1 MARSLRTLRSWA
13 PLLLLAAAASV
24 HGRAEAAG
32 AETAGAAGAAAK
44 KGSAPA
50 VLRDL
55 PAPEIRTGRITLKEA
70 VQLTLEN
77 SPDVIQ
83 GRLEVLRQKGFLQ
96 EASGR
101 FDHAI
106 VLSPSY
112 EHTKSIL
119 TASALAVQQSKRDF
133 LRDSSSNLSTI
144 ANDINRNLADPNGKA
159 NVDCKGHQ
167 YFINGSSICSDVI
180 QPTDYKT
187 YQLLD
192 AAEKLPFDP
201 NSPEAKLEAALNKAV
216 SDRLRNVVALIRRVF
231 IPALDGQ
238 LRAIGALPSGNE
250 NDSLILDLRYEIP
263 MRSGATF
270 SPVVYGQSTR
280 TNFFDKS
287 FSPVA
292 GGQGIPTLYRV
303 VAGFDLELPLLKS
316 AGKASVTAEEQS
328 ARHDYEAALQSLAQ
342 TASAVVLNTVVRYWT
357 LASNQEQL
365 DLLRQSAASHR
376 RIGELSE
383 ALVEGDELARSE
395 LDRVRGRTLDVDA
408 SLVKARQAVESARV
422 ELARGMGLTV
432 TSLDAAPL
440 AADPLPSGE
449 ELDRVASI
457 ALGDLVDGAARQS
470 ADVKAA
476 HAKVA
481 AADALLAGARA
492 DLRPTLD
499 LSLQAGYNAI
509 WEDPRFNINAA
520 IDTTGLFRA
529 IGQPWIGP
537 SVQLAVK
544 LGIPVG
550 NHAARGRVVQ
560 LEALRGQSV
569 ITEREILRGA
579 QLGLVN
585 VVESARAAARELSHR
600 AAASRYGM
608 ETAGGSA
615 ERFKAGDMTAI
626 DALQTEQ
633 VVTRS
638 QLDGLGA
645 RLSLASLAAR
655 IRYEGG
661 LLLPYSVSAGE
672 VSFAEATPLLPA
684 ARLP

>member
-1 MARSLRTLRSWA
+1 MSRSRRASRAT
-13 PLLLLAAAASV
+13 LLLVLAAAAS
-24 HGRAEAAG
+24 
-32 AETAGAAGAAAK
+32 
-44 KGSAPA
+44 SAPA
-50 VLRDL
+50 ALRDL
-55 PAPEIRTGRITLKEA
+55 PAPEVRAARITLKEA

-77 SPDVIQ
+77 APDIIH
-83 GRLEVLRQKGFLQ
+83 GRLEVLRQKGLVQ

-101 FDHAI
+101 FDHSI

-119 TASALAVQQSKRDF
+119 TASGIRAEQSKRDF

-144 ANDINRNLADPNGKA
+144 ATDINRNLADPNGKA
-159 NVDCKGHQ
+159 SVDCKGHQ
-167 YFINGSSICSDVI
+167 YFINGSPICSDSI

-201 NSPEAKLEAALNKAV
+201 NSPDAKLQAALNKAV

-231 IPALDGQ
+231 IPALDAQ
-238 LRAIGALPSGNE
+238 LAGIGALPSGNE
-250 NDSLILDLRYEIP
+250 NDTFILDLRYEIP
-263 MRSGATF
+263 MRSGPTF
-270 SPVVYGQSTR
+270 SPIVYGQSTR
-280 TNFFDKS
+280 SNFFDKS

-292 GGQGIPTLYRV
+292 GGQGMPTLYRV
-303 VAGFDLELPLLKS
+303 VAGFDIELPLLKS
-316 AGKASVTAEEQS
+316 GGTASVTAEEQS
-328 ARHDYEAALQSLAQ
+328 SRHNYEAAQLSLAQ

-365 DLLRQSAASHR
+365 DLLQQSASSQR
-376 RIGELSE
+376 RIGELTD
-383 ALVEGDELARSE
+383 ALVKGDELARSE
-395 LDRVRGRTLDVDA
+395 LDRVRASTLDADA
-408 SLVKARQAVESARV
+408 SVVKARQAVESARV

-432 TSLDAAPL
+432 TDLDAAPF

-449 ELDRVASI
+449 ELDRVAGV
-457 ALGDLVDGAARQS
+457 ALQELVDGAAKQR

-481 AADALLAGARA
+481 AADALLAGARV

-509 WEDPRFNINAA
+509 WEDARFNINAA
-520 IDTTGLFRA
+520 INLTGLSRA
-529 IGQPWIGP
+529 VGQPWIGP
-537 SVQLAVK
+537 SVQLTVK

-550 NHAARGRVVQ
+550 NHAAHGRVVQ
-560 LEALRGQSV
+560 FEALRGQSV
-569 ITEREILRGA
+569 ITERETLRGA

-585 VVESARAAARELSHR
+585 VVESARAAARELFFR
-600 AAASRYGM
+600 AAASRYGI
-608 ETAGGSA
+608 ETSRGSA
-615 ERFKAGDMTAI
+615 ERYKAGDVTAI
-626 DALQTEQ
+626 DAVQTEQ
-633 VVTRS
+633 RVTRS
-638 QLDGLGA
+638 LLDGLGA

-655 IRYEGG
+655 IRYEAG
-661 LLLPYSVSAGE
+661 LLLPYSISSGE

-684 ARLP
+684 GRVP